1 MIGGSPSHSVDHH
14 SALPD
19 ENSEEFGQPKVQ
31 LWFTS
36 VCITNDRLFSFFEVN
51 IFLSSMS
58 SCLAGGVHCGSM
70 TTALIFLLPVAN
82 LSGP

>member
-19 ENSEEFGQPKVQ
+19 ENSEEFGQPKCNSG
-31 LWFTS
+31 LL
-36 VCITNDRLFSFFEVN
+36 LFALTMIDSSFFEVN
-51 IFLSSMS
+51 IFLSSTS

-70 TTALIFLLPVAN
+70 TTALIFLLLVAN